1 MGRIKGKRGIEL
13 PLLIV
18 SQHLVRNVRYSVLY
32 RARWKR
38 KRIQL
43 PAESPLIPLAGQ
55 SLFSTRPPSRVGIME
70 SHGNVLRDSNDLFA
84 WARAA
89 INLKGNHTRAPRV
102 HAYETCSPCLRVY
115 IFLYDLSRS
124 HSRSASSIV
133 VKITIS
139 QLTGRSIIG
148 PAVEFRGVLWMGAPV
163 IDRAEFQ
170 SQCTLPRQT
179 VGCNSVFLTTGRRT
193 CILSA

>member
-18 SQHLVRNVRYSVLY
+18 SQHLVWNVRYSVLY

-43 PAESPLIPLAGQ
+43 PAESPLILLAGQ
-55 SLFSTRPPSRVGIME
+55 SLFSTRLPSRVGITE

-102 HAYETCSPCLRVY
+102 HAYETRSRCPRVY
-115 IFLYDLSRS
+115 IFLYGFKQVTLAVSIQHCCQDHDLR
-124 HSRSASSIV
+124 
-133 VKITIS
+133 
-139 QLTGRSIIG
+139 LTGRSIIA

-163 IDRAEFQ
+163 IDRAEFH

-179 VGCNSVFLTTGRRT
+179 LGYGSVFLTTDRGT
-193 CILSA
+193 WILSA

>member
-18 SQHLVRNVRYSVLY
+18 SQHLVWNARYSVLY

-43 PAESPLIPLAGQ
+43 PAESPLILLAGQ
-55 SLFSTRPPSRVGIME
+55 SLFSTRLPSRVGIME

-89 INLKGNHTRAPRV
+89 INPKGNHTRAPRV
-102 HAYETCSPCLRVY
+102 HAYETCSRCLRIY
-115 IFLYDLSRS
+115 IFFIRLKQVTLAVSIQHCCQDHDLPANWTIDNCSGGGISRRS
-124 HSRSASSIV
+124 LDGCAGDRSNRIPFSVHLATADSR
-133 VKITIS
+133 
-139 QLTGRSIIG
+139 
-148 PAVEFRGVLWMGAPV
+148 
-163 IDRAEFQ
+163 
-170 SQCTLPRQT
+170 PRR
-179 VGCNSVFLTTGRRT
+179 VFLTTGT
-193 CILSA
+193 WILSA